1 MQKVIN
7 DSEQMKIL
15 FEQAKKNNSSE
26 DSEMIAEYES

>member
-15 FEQAKKNNSSE
+15 FEQVKKNNSSE
-26 DSEMIAEYES
+26 DLEMIAEYES